1 MGIANWMNGWTA
13 IFPLAVLLYYF
24 FRKRYEIQTISS
36 TLFWEQSMQETKV
49 SPYLKNLQRNALFYL
64 QMLALLLFVFLL
76 LGPFIDQEEVMS
88 DHVILIADTSASML
102 VEKKDG
108 TLFSEH
114 QERMKKLVDGR
125 VDQAVTLITTGKEP
139 TVILREETD
148 PQKVLDAIGSLTV
161 NYEHEFMDRSIE
173 FAQSIAAS
181 SSADIHVY
189 TDSFDR
195 AAVPEGDGKIGWTIN
210 SNPDMKM
217 NVSIDKFGAVQSE
230 DGIEAIV
237 KISNQSEEMKQGE
250 IHIKDGLTGVLI
262 AKEIFEIEALSD
274 LLESFKD
281 LPNSKAVHAEL
292 VVEDSYK
299 ADNSAYALLGNEK
312 NEAIIDGNLHEL
324 VKKAFEAAQLEVTIG
339 SVNEMSQAQEIS
351 IIVTND
357 VSFLEK
363 GTNPIIL
370 IGRNDSTAE
379 PVSGVVESTTDPLF
393 SIVDISNVYVS
404 ELYPPVEGLTT
415 IASIDE
421 KPFIQKS
428 SRGDVVILADIEKT
442 DWPLHPSFPLFIWSS
457 AELLRT
463 EANVAGSFTPNQRK
477 SIVSSEIE
485 LFTNED
491 EYVTTFTE
499 GSSFRA
505 PEKPGIYKLREGE
518 NEKLFTV
525 QLEDDEKEV
534 LTNTSFTITKTN
546 SDGSAETGK
555 KFIAVV
561 FLPLFILMIMLIE
574 WEVQRRRGYPN

>member
-1 MGIANWMNGWTA
+1 MGIANWINGWTA

-24 FRKRYEIQTISS
+24 FRKRYETQTISS
-36 TLFWEQSMQETKV
+36 TLFWEQSMRETKV

-64 QMLALLLFVFLL
+64 QMLALLLFVFIL
-76 LGPFIDQEEVMS
+76 LGPFVDQEEAKSGHM
-88 DHVILIADTSASML
+88 ILIVDTSASML
-102 VEKKDG
+102 VEKNDA
-108 TLFSEH
+108 TLFAENLEH
-114 QERMKKLVDGR
+114 MKKLVAAQ
-125 VDQAVTLITTGKEP
+125 VDQAMTIITTGKEP
-139 TVILREETD
+139 TAILREETN
-148 PQKVLDAIGSLTV
+148 PQKVLDVIDNLTV
-161 NYEHEFMDRSIE
+161 SYEHEFMDRAIE

-181 SSADIHVY
+181 NSADIHVY

-195 AAVPEGDGKIGWTIN
+195 AAVPEDDGKIGWTIN
-210 SNPDMKM
+210 SNPDKKM
-217 NVSIDKFGAVQSE
+217 NVLIDKFGAVQSA

-237 KISNQSEEMKQGE
+237 KLSNQSEEMMQGE

-262 AKEIFEIEALSD
+262 AKEVFEIEAISD
-274 LLESFKD
+274 LLVSFKE
-281 LPNSKAVHAEL
+281 LPNSKTVHAEL

-339 SVNEMSQAQEIS
+339 SVNEMSQAQDVS

-363 GTNPIIL
+363 GTNPIIM

-379 PVSGVVESTTDPLF
+379 PVSGVIESTTDPLF
-393 SIVDISNVYVS
+393 SIVDISDVYVS
-404 ELYPPVEGLTT
+404 EVYPPVEGLTT

-428 SRGDVVILADIEKT
+428 GRGDVVILADIEQT

-463 EANVAGSFTPNQRK
+463 EANIVGTFAPNERK

-485 LFTNED
+485 LYTNED
-491 EYVTTFTE
+491 EYITTFTE

-505 PEKPGIYKLREGE
+505 PSIPGIYKLREGE

-534 LTNTSFTITKTN
+534 LTNTSFTITKTK
-546 SDGSAETGK
+546 SDGSTETGK
-555 KFIAVV
+555 KFFGVV
-561 FLPLFILMIMLIE
+561 FLPLFILIIMLIE

>member
-1 MGIANWMNGWTA
+1 MGIANWMTGWTA

-24 FRKRYEIQTISS
+24 FRKRYETQTISS
-36 TLFWEQSMQETKV
+36 TLFWEQSMRETKV

-76 LGPFIDQEEVMS
+76 LGPFVDQEESMS
-88 DHVILIADTSASML
+88 DHVIFIVDTSASML

-114 QERMKKLVDGR
+114 QEQMKKLVVGQ

-139 TVILREETD
+139 TAILREETD
-148 PQKVLDAIGSLTV
+148 TQKVLDAIGNLAVS
-161 NYEHEFMDRSIE
+161 YEHEFMDRAIE

-181 SSADIHVY
+181 NSADIHVY

-195 AAVPEGDGKIGWTIN
+195 ATVPEGDGKIGWIVN
-210 SNPDMKM
+210 SNPDKKM
-217 NVSIDKFGAVQSE
+217 NVSIDKFGAGQSA
-230 DGIEAIV
+230 DGIEVIV

-250 IHIKDGLTGVLI
+250 VHIKDGLTGVLI
-262 AKEIFEIEALSD
+262 AKEAFEIEAISD
-274 LLESFKD
+274 LLVSFKD

-292 VVEDSYK
+292 VIEDSYK
-299 ADNSAYALLGNEK
+299 EDNSAYALLGNEK

-339 SVNEMSQAQEIS
+339 TVNEMSQAQDIS

-363 GTNPIIL
+363 GTNPIIM

-379 PVSGVVESTTDPLF
+379 PVSGVIESTTDPLF

-404 ELYPPVEGLTT
+404 EVYPPIDGMTT

-463 EANVAGSFTPNQRK
+463 EANVVGTFAPNQRK

-485 LFTNED
+485 LYTNED

-505 PEKPGIYKLREGE
+505 PSIPGIYKLREGN

-525 QLEDDEKEV
+525 QLEDDEKEI
-534 LTNTSFTITKTN
+534 LTNTSFTVTRTQ
-546 SDGSAETGK
+546 SDGGIEIGK
-555 KFIAVV
+555 KLIGII
-561 FLPLFILMIMLIE
+561 FLPLFILIIMLIE